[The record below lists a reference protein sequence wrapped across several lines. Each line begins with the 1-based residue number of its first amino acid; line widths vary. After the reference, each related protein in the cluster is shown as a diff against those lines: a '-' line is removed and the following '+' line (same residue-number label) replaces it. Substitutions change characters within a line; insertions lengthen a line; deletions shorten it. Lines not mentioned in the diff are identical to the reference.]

1 MPGENELLNLYQQL
15 ARQQLAQPQIAN
27 LFGGLGLGI
36 PLNNYGMLGG
46 QPALGTSWRDRFG
59 IAERRALKLFKD
71 MYGRKRLW
79 QYLRNGYTEFHAK
92 DRRTYRIFRQRH
104 QSIEVYQRMKT
115 GKKLLYKLC
124 VMDTENIPLTD
135 GVLKRLWLLRCDP
148 NALHEQAN
156 VQQ

>member
-1 MPGENELLNLYQQL
+1 MPGQNELLNLYQQL
-15 ARQQLAQPQIAN
+15 TQMNQQQAVGQLGG
-27 LFGGLGLGI
+27 FGQGI
-36 PLNNYGMLGG
+36 PLNNYGVLGG
-46 QPALGTSWRDRFG
+46 QPSLGTSWRDRFG

-79 QYLRNGYTEFHAK
+79 QYLRNGYAEFHSK
-92 DRRTYRIFRQRH
+92 DGRTYRIFRQRY

-115 GKKLLYKLC
+115 GKKLLYRLC
-124 VMDTENIPLTD
+124 VVDMENIPLTD

-156 VQQ
+156 VQH

>member
-1 MPGENELLNLYQQL
+1 MPGQNELLNLYQQL
-15 ARQQLAQPQIAN
+15 TQMNQQQAVGQLGG
-27 LFGGLGLGI
+27 FGQGI
-36 PLNNYGMLGG
+36 PLNNYGVLGG
-46 QPALGTSWRDRFG
+46 QPSLGTSWRDRFG

-79 QYLRNGYTEFHAK
+79 QYLRNGYAEFHSK
-92 DRRTYRIFRQRH
+92 DGRTYRIFRQLY

-115 GKKLLYKLC
+115 GKKLLYRLC
-124 VMDTENIPLTD
+124 VVDMENIPLTD

-156 VQQ
+156 VQH